1 LYITA
6 DERLTEFLEATMMKP
21 VISLITPTR
30 NRPDLLLRTI
40 KNVQLQS
47 LKNWQ
52 MVVVDDGDGMGIQVA
67 QSLKDARVLAVS
79 NAGSGQVDAR
89 NYGLELANAD
99 FIHLLDDDDR
109 WLDVTHLEKV
119 IAVLSNQKGL
129 LYRAGWLVL
138 EEQLETGWVER
149 ERRAFNPVTTVESL
163 RRDNTLLTSGVS
175 YPKSLH
181 QELGGFDRELGNYW
195 DWDWWLRATSK
206 YPLLNLP
213 EPTVLMSWR
222 GSNTSRNPLEPE
234 RVRYLQRLCKKHGLG
249 KIPSKNHATVLELAV
264 LV

>member
-1 LYITA
+1 MFPA
-6 DERLTEFLEATMMKP
+6 
-21 VISLITPTR
+21 ISLITPTR
-30 NRPDLLLRTI
+30 NRPELLLRTI

-52 MVVVDDGDGMGIQVA
+52 MIVVDDGDGMGIQVA

-79 NAGSGQVDAR
+79 NSGSGQVDAR
-89 NYGLELANAD
+89 NYALELASAD
-99 FIHLLDDDDR
+99 LIHLLDDDDR
-109 WLDVTHLEKV
+109 WFDTAHLEKV
-119 IAVLSNQKGL
+119 IAELNNQNGL
-129 LYRAGWLVL
+129 LYRGGWLVL
-138 EEQLETGWVER
+138 EGRLESGWSEH
-149 ERRAFNPVTTVESL
+149 ERREFNPVTTVESL
-163 RRDNTLLTSGVS
+163 RRDNTLLTSGVA

-181 QELGGFDRELGNYW
+181 EEFGGFDRELGNYW

-222 GSNTSRNPLEPE
+222 GSNTSRNPLEPG
-234 RVRYLQRLCKKHGLG
+234 RVEYLQRLCKKHGLG
-249 KIPSKNHATVLELAV
+249 KIPSKNHATVLEDLV